1 MKLKYIWITTGL
13 LACITGCDDKLE
25 TYETS
30 GGANAPTAIASSSV
44 DSEALPGQIK
54 LVWDAPAENAYEYL
68 QVKYR
73 DPWTQEE
80 ICEIASKYTTELTID
95 NTLARFGDYS
105 FYFQT
110 FNVKNQGSEVTE
122 IKAKSGA
129 APITVQEK

>member
-54 LVWDAPAENAYEYL
+54 LV
-68 QVKYR
+68 
-73 DPWTQEE
+73 
-80 ICEIASKYTTELTID
+80 
-95 NTLARFGDYS
+95 
-105 FYFQT
+105 
-110 FNVKNQGSEVTE
+110 
-122 IKAKSGA
+122 
-129 APITVQEK
+129 